1 MIVLTKGDLLDCTAL
16 AQCVLAVQLD
26 LAPFVQPKKRRLPS
40 RSVTAATGNNKS
52 SNLEMIDVTSARG
65 SDGGDVQNQDDADS
79 TTTLPDLSRRRES
92 ALESGDMSAECN
104 EDNGVMSDVSE
115 SDSDLSEDSDE
126 ESEGESERDLSDD
139 SDTESDSEHSGGEY
153 EDDEESN
160 EEGISPAQAE
170 LMRMAAENPDEHYVP
185 ERVDVPHKHL
195 VPVHVISS
203 STGAGI
209 PDLWKR
215 LCGIAREDSVVA
227 TSLADATHIVRE
239 HRLANSLRRKHVT
252 QRASPQ
258 ARTGRER
265 NPHDLRPRDAHQ
277 RPILLCRNRRRVRDR
292 MRDPIKVVETPLTGF
307 TER

>member
-16 AQCVLAVQLD
+16 AQCILAVQLD
-26 LAPFVQPKKRRLPS
+26 LAQFVQPKKRHPAS
-40 RSVTAATGNNKS
+40 RSVVAAVAKDNSMVEPSGD
-52 SNLEMIDVTSARG
+52 DVDT
-65 SDGGDVQNQDDADS
+65 QDDADS
-79 TTTLPDLSRRRES
+79 TATQPGLAQRRET
-92 ALESGDMSAECN
+92 AIESGGCVSSESKEESGAI
-104 EDNGVMSDVSE
+104 SDLSE
-115 SDSDLSEDSDE
+115 SDSDFSEDSG
-126 ESEGESERDLSDD
+126 ESEGESEHAHSDD
-139 SDTESDSEHSGGEY
+139 SDSESDFDETAEGHS
-153 EDDEESN
+153 DDEGED
-160 EEGISPAQAE
+160 ISPAQAE
-170 LMRMAAENPDEHYVP
+170 LVRMAAEDPDEHYVP
-185 ERVDVPHKHL
+185 ERVNAPHKHL

-215 LCGIAREDSVVA
+215 LCGIAKEDSVVA

-252 QRASPQ
+252 QKASPQ
-258 ARTGRER
+258 VRTGRER
-265 NPHDLRPRDAHQ
+265 NPQDLRPRDAHQ